1 MSRTGSAAKRSN
13 KCKRDDSGPLHLL
26 VQTIKHEEF
35 QIQTPVIS
43 SHVRKQLASTFRS
56 SHSSFGVA
64 LLLVLLHLSHLY
76 LNSLRVSGSPGCLGT
91 VLGYIRQSY

>member
-43 SHVRKQLASTFRS
+43 SHPKTAGVNFQIQSFELWRGAAAGVITFI
-56 SHSSFGVA
+56 SFM
-64 LLLVLLHLSHLY
+64 
-76 LNSLRVSGSPGCLGT
+76 PK
-91 VLGYIRQSY
+91 